1 MIPLKKFISYALII
15 LGLDWHVVPA
25 NSVLVEGENVTVL
38 RDEDKLRS
46 GSLNQ
51 KTFHGGK
58 CRLGLTS
65 KGKLYVDRKVDV
77 YGNEQYEEAWSSLS
91 SKLGSGSYYAK
102 IDQDDG
108 SLVIY
113 KSQSAGDKVSWRTA
127 SYADSSYYE
136 DKSDV
141 TKPFRLKID
150 EACVLRLVGKVE
162 DEEGAIVDREVWSNN
177 RGGMTKLDIMQQG
190 DIMSGIIPSLCSDGS
205 SGHVYCVQS
214 ITTHLRLQSD
224 CNIVQKIGF
233 DGSYF
238 GESSIVWDSNS
249 DQKGDPD
256 CYIFNNGDFIGV
268 FEGKWDDYDRETLHP
283 ARQGL
288 IWRTPEKDVE
298 GNVQDNWEETQL
310 YGDRGF
316 YPD

>member
-1 MIPLKKFISYALII
+1 MIPLKTFISYGLLI
-15 LGLDWHVVPA
+15 LGLDWHVFPENGVF
-25 NSVLVEGENVTVL
+25 VEGETVTVL
-38 RDEDKLRS
+38 QDDDKFRS

-65 KGKLYVDRKVDV
+65 KGKLYIDRILDG
-77 YGNEQYEEAWSSLS
+77 YGYEQYQEAWSSKLS
-91 SKLGSGSYYAK
+91 DFGSGDYYAK
-102 IDQDDG
+102 INQDDG

-113 KSQSAGDKVSWRTA
+113 KSQSAGDKVSWLTA
-127 SYADSSYYE
+127 SFAGSSYKE
-136 DKSDV
+136 DKSDI

-150 EACVLRLVGKVE
+150 EACVLRLVGKVK
-162 DEEGAIVDREVWSNN
+162 DYKGDIVDRQVWSNN

-190 DIMSGIIPSLCSDGS
+190 DIMSGFLNLCSDGS

-214 ITTHLRLQSD
+214 ITHLRLQSD

-233 DGSYF
+233 DGAEDQYAN
-238 GESSIVWDSNS
+238 IVWDSKSEKN
-249 DQKGDPD
+249 GDPD
-256 CYIFNNGDFIGV
+256 CYIFNNGDFVGV
-268 FEGKWDDYDRETLHP
+268 FEGKWDDYDRETLYP

-288 IWRTPEKDVE
+288 IWRTPTKYEQV
-298 GNVQDNWEETQL
+298 NWEETEL
-310 YGDRGF
+310 HGDGGF